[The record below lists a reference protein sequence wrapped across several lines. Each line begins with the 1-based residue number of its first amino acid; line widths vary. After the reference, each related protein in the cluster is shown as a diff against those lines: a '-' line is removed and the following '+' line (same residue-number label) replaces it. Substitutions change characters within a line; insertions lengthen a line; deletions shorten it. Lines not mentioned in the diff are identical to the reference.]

1 MLAKVQNYIKDH
13 NLINPGELV
22 IAGISGGPDSMALL
36 HILTCLRPVLE
47 FDLAVA
53 HLNHGLRP
61 EAQTEENF
69 VHDYCRNEGIAFY
82 SRQLDV
88 GRLASQQ
95 KQSVEEAGRDSR
107 YRYFA
112 ELAAELDAARIATAH
127 HQDDN
132 AETVLLNLVRG
143 SGIKGLR
150 GIRPLNGMIIRPLLC
165 LTRKDIEEYL
175 EKHSIE
181 YCIDESNYSTDYLR
195 NRIRHQLLPLLKQE
209 YNPRIVDSLT
219 QLADIAAAENE
230 AMELQTLRLGK
241 EMIKRNTAHE
251 LVLEDTNILKL
262 HPAYQRRII
271 RQALFNWQGER
282 GWNFTDVE
290 LVRNLLSKSGSTKR
304 LQLKKGLYVKKV
316 YNQLIFSSQ
325 LPAQISFNYKVAMPG
340 EAYVPEIDQSF
351 SFDLIDRKDFRPA
364 AGDFYLDFD
373 KIKGELY
380 LRSRQAGDWF
390 QPQGMQG
397 RKKIK
402 DFFIDLKIP
411 QQERNTI
418 PLLAASEEVYAVIG
432 YRISRIAAVDADTKR
447 VLLIKTFPGD
457 KNKSKSIK
465 GLYN

>member
-1 MLAKVQNYIKDH
+1 VLAKVQNYIKEH
-13 NLINPGELV
+13 NLINRGELV
-22 IAGISGGPDSMALL
+22 IAAVSGGPDSMALL
-36 HILTCLRPVLE
+36 HLLTCLKPVLK

-61 EAQTEENF
+61 EAQAEADF
-69 VHDYCRNEGIAFY
+69 VRGYCQQEGIAFY

-88 GRLASQQ
+88 GKLARQQ
-95 KQSVEEAGRDSR
+95 KQSVEEAGRESR

-112 ELAAELDAARIATAH
+112 ELAAELGAARIATAH

-165 LTRKDIEEYL
+165 LTRQDIEEYL
-175 EKHSIE
+175 QTHAIK

-209 YNPRIVDSLT
+209 YNPRIVENLN
-219 QLADIAAAENE
+219 QLAEIAAAENE
-230 AMELQTLRLGK
+230 VMELPTSRLAK
-241 EMIKRNTAHE
+241 EIIKRNTADE
-251 LVLEDTNILKL
+251 LVLEGTAIRNL

-282 GWNFTDVE
+282 GWDFTDVE

-316 YNQLIFSSQ
+316 YDQLIFSAQ
-325 LPAQISFNYKVAMPG
+325 LPKQISFNYKVTVPG
-340 EAYVPEIDQSF
+340 EVHIPEIDQSF
-351 SFDLIDRKDFRPA
+351 SFDLIERKDFRPA
-364 AGDFYLDFD
+364 ADDFYLDFD

-380 LRSRQAGDWF
+380 LRSRRAGDWF

-411 QQERNTI
+411 QAQRNTI
-418 PLLAASEEVYAVIG
+418 PLLAAAEEVYAVIG
-432 YRISRIAAVDADTKR
+432 YRISRIAAVDSGTKR
-447 VLLIKTFPGD
+447 VLLIKTVSGD
-457 KNKSKSIK
+457 KNKSKS
-465 GLYN
+465 NQSAV